1 MEPLR
6 AVPGVT
12 GSFSVQERQA
22 GGGNKRQAD
31 AFRNALQQEAG
42 SQRDTAGEREP
53 ALRSRLQVQVPA
65 GRKDQGTARHVD
77 VIA

>member
-6 AVPGVT
+6 AIVAPT
-12 GSFSVQERQA
+12 GPTSVQERQA
-22 GGGNKRQAD
+22 GGRRQAE
-31 AFRNALQQEAG
+31 AFRQALQQQAG
-42 SQRDTAGEREP
+42 DQREPDGEREA
-53 ALRSRLQVQVPA
+53 ALRSRLQVAAVT

>member
-6 AVPGVT
+6 AVPPTT
-12 GSFSVQERQA
+12 GPAAVQERQA
-22 GGGNKRQAD
+22 GGNRRQAD
-31 AFRNALQQEAG
+31 AFRQALQQQAGGQREA
-42 SQRDTAGEREP
+42 SADPEP
-53 ALRSRLQVQVPA
+53 ALRSRLQVAAVA

>member
-12 GSFSVQERQA
+12 GSFSVQERQ

-42 SQRDTAGEREP
+42 SQRDAAADREP